1 MSDWCGRKGAMLIA
15 DVFLV
20 AGFLFVALVPGLWA
34 GFAGRFIS
42 GIGTGISTFAVPLY
56 LSEVSPSKWHK

>member
-1 MSDWCGRKGAMLIA
+1 MLIA
-15 DVFLV
+15 DIFLV